1 MINKKFIY
9 ITIFSF
15 SWALKIFFNKIALSK
30 GVNPVAF
37 ITQAVFVS
45 VLILTF
51 YTLIKNKSEIKR
63 LSIDVYKRLFFT
75 GFFLGMGYVIGL
87 YGLKYSTSINYS
99 FAIKSSIIFTPLL
112 AILVLKEKIDKNR
125 LLLVIAFIIGIYL
138 IVSGGK
144 FILPRAS
151 DLLTLIAAFCF
162 SCVVIV
168 QKILTKKA
176 NSTIIAWGRTF
187 FALPVFIFLAFFL
200 KVNITKIVFPELV
213 FTVGFLVAIMAIS
226 INKSINISTVTYVSM
241 MSMIV
246 PVLNVILGSVF
257 LNETINFFQ
266 ILGGSLVIFSG
277 IQVQKSNI

>member
-1 MINKKFIY
+1 MLIN
-9 ITIFSF
+9 
-15 SWALKIFFNKIALSK
+15 
-30 GVNPVAF
+30 
-37 ITQAVFVS
+37 
-45 VLILTF
+45 
-51 YTLIKNKSEIKR
+51 NKSEIKR
-63 LSIDVYKRLFFT
+63 LNIDVYKGLFFA

-125 LLLVIAFIIGIYL
+125 LFLIIAFIIGIYF
-138 IVSGGK
+138 IISGGK

-168 QKILTKKA
+168 QKILTEKA

-187 FALPVFIFLAFFL
+187 FALPVFIILAFFMRA
-200 KVNITKIVFPELV
+200 NITKIVFPELV
-213 FTVGFLVAIMAIS
+213 FTVGFLVAVMAIS

-246 PVLNVILGSVF
+246 SVLNVILGSVF

-266 ILGGSLVIFSG
+266 IFGGSLVIFSG
-277 IQVQKSNI
+277 IKVQKLNI